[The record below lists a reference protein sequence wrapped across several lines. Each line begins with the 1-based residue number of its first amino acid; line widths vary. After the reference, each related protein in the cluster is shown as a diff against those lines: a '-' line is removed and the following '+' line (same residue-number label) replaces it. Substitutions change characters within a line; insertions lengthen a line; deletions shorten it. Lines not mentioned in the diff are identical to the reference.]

1 MNKSDLQIGNYVNY
15 EQTTHVITELHN
27 DEVIHRWINISVGEN
42 TSALNDVYQTSY
54 GDIKQ
59 IEISE
64 NELLRFGFEH
74 SKKNVSFNMGGELF
88 DYWEKMYGEVG
99 EFGIRPA
106 FIIWTDKKISF
117 FSLKGILKTTDRKYS
132 GVHELQQ
139 LYKLFTN
146 EELKYERIV

>member
-15 EQTTHVITELHN
+15 EQTTHVLSELHS
-27 DEVIHRWINISVGEN
+27 DKVIHYWNGGTNS
-42 TSALNDVYQTSY
+42 DVYLTGYDQ
-54 GDIKQ
+54 IKP

-106 FIIWTDKKISF
+106 FIIWTDKKMTF
-117 FSLKGILKTTDRKYS
+117 FSLKGILKTTDRKYNS
-132 GVHELQQ
+132 VHELQQ
-139 LYKLFTN
+139 LYKLYTN
-146 EELKYERIV
+146 EELKYERTM

>member
-15 EQTTHVITELHN
+15 EQTTHVITELHK
-27 DEVIHRWINISVGEN
+27 DEVFHQWFRS
-42 TSALNDVYQTSY
+42 DDMYQTSY
-54 GDIKQ
+54 DDISQ

-88 DYWEKMYGEVG
+88 DYWEKMYGEPG

-106 FIIWTDKKISF
+106 FIIWTDKKMTF
-117 FSLKGILKTTDRKYS
+117 FSLKGILKTTDKKYNS
-132 GVHELQQ
+132 IHELQQ
-139 LYKLFTN
+139 LYKLYTN
-146 EELKYERIV
+146 EELKYEKTM